1 MRLFNKKTNNE
12 TKVTPPERVITL
24 ETPFGC
30 KTLTQVG
37 APTVYKDYNGLTLHI
52 GDLVLITST
61 DNQCYPCQLSLV
73 VKDEKKSF
81 IMGIE
86 NACDESSGEIT
97 NWKIERLKPYY
108 EVESNRR
115 CGHCFIKEV

>member
-1 MRLFNKKTNNE
+1 MKLFNKKTNAE
-12 TKVTPPERVITL
+12 VKVTPPKRVIVL

-30 KTLTQVG
+30 RTLSQVG
-37 APTVYKDYNGLTLHI
+37 APTVYKDCKGLTLHI

-61 DNQCYPCQLSLV
+61 ENPCYPFQLGLV
-73 VKDEKKSF
+73 AKDEKKSF

-86 NACDESSGEIT
+86 NACDDSSGEIT
-97 NWKIERLKPYY
+97 NWKIRRIKPYY

-115 CGHCFIKEV
+115 CGYCVIKEF